1 MQCGH
6 LKRRVRTVM
15 EQTIKVE
22 LGDRSYDV
30 RVGSGL
36 LDSVGAAAVELGDVR
51 QAAVVADSNIASS
64 YGRQAVDSL
73 GAAGIDTTLFE
84 FPSGEANKT
93 IASFSDLIDSVFAIT
108 PAIDR
113 NLLIVACGGGVAG
126 DITGYVAASTLRGV
140 RWLQCPT
147 SLLADVDASVGGKT
161 GINHASGK
169 NLIGAFYQPSG
180 VLIDVETLKTLP
192 PRELESGLGE
202 CVKHAVI
209 RDPSL
214 LGFIADNTQAIL
226 DCQSDIMC
234 DLIARNVAIKAAVV
248 AGDEREA
255 GTRAHLNYGH
265 TVGHA
270 IETIAGYGT
279 ISHGAAV
286 SLGMIAANV
295 MAVARGLISPADAAR
310 VRQALE
316 ALKLPTTYSGLDA
329 ENVWDVMQRDKKARA
344 GRVRMVLPTAI
355 GNVDIFDDTTA
366 EEVAQA
372 VAALG

>member
-1 MQCGH
+1 
-6 LKRRVRTVM
+6 M
-15 EQTIKVE
+15 EQTIRVE
-22 LGDRSYDV
+22 LGSRSYDV
-30 RVGSGL
+30 RVGAGL
-36 LDSVGAAAVELGDVR
+36 LDSLGAAAGELGSVR
-51 QAAVVADSNIASS
+51 QAAVVTDSNIASR

-73 GAAGIDTTLFE
+73 EGAGIAAAMFE
-84 FPSGEANKT
+84 FPFGEANKT
-93 IASFSDLIDSVFAIT
+93 LASFSGLIDAVFAIT

-113 NLLIVACGGGVAG
+113 DLLVVACGGGVTG

-169 NLIGAFYQPSG
+169 NLIGAFHQPSG

-192 PRELESGLGE
+192 PEELRSGLAE

-209 RDPSL
+209 RDATL
-214 LGFIADNTQAIL
+214 LDFIAANIAEIL
-226 DCQSDIMC
+226 DCQSDVMC

-248 AGDEREA
+248 ADDERES
-255 GTRAHLNYGH
+255 GSRAHLNFGH

-270 IETIAGYGT
+270 IETIVGYGT
-279 ISHGAAV
+279 ISHGGAV
-286 SLGMIAANV
+286 SLGMVAANE
-295 MAVARGLISPADAAR
+295 MAVSRGLIAPADAAR
-310 VRQALE
+310 VREALE
-316 ALKLPTTYSGLDA
+316 ALGLPTTYAGLDA
-329 ENVWDVMQRDKKARA
+329 ERVWRVMQRDKKARG

-355 GNVDIFDDTTA
+355 GTVDIFDDTDA
-366 EEVAQA
+366 AEVARA

>member
-1 MQCGH
+1 
-6 LKRRVRTVM
+6 M
-15 EQTIKVE
+15 EQTIRVE

-36 LDSVGAAAVELGDVR
+36 LDAVGEAAGNVGSVR
-51 QAAVVADSNIASS
+51 QAAVIADSHIAAT
-64 YGRQAVDSL
+64 YGQRIVDSL
-73 GAAGIDTTLFE
+73 IAADITTTLLE
-84 FPSGEANKT
+84 FPSGEVNKT
-93 IASFSDLIDSVFAIT
+93 VASFSDLIDSIFAIS
-108 PAIDR
+108 PAVDR
-113 NLLIVACGGGVAG
+113 DLLIVACGGGVTG
-126 DITGYVAASTLRGV
+126 DIAGYVAASTLRGV

-161 GINHASGK
+161 GINHPSGK

-180 VLIDVETLKTLP
+180 VLIDVETLKTLSDYD
-192 PRELESGLGE
+192 LQSGLGE

-209 RDPSL
+209 RDASL
-214 LGFIADNTQAIL
+214 LDFIAENTAGIL
-226 DCQSDIMC
+226 ARDSEVMC
-234 DLIARNVAIKAAVV
+234 DLIARNVRIKAAVV

-286 SLGMIAANV
+286 SLGMIAANE
-295 MAVARGLISPADAAR
+295 MAVARGLLSRADATL
-310 VRQALE
+310 VRDALD
-316 ALKLPTTYSGLDA
+316 ALKLPTTYPGLDA
-329 ENVWDVMQRDKKARA
+329 EQVWAVMQHDKKVRQ
-344 GRVRMVLPTAI
+344 GRVRMVLPTSI
-355 GNVDIFDDTTA
+355 GGVDIFDDITA
-366 EEVAQA
+366 DQAALA

>member
-1 MQCGH
+1 
-6 LKRRVRTVM
+6 M

-22 LGDRSYDV
+22 LGERSYDV
-30 RVGSGL
+30 RVGAGL
-36 LDSVGAAAVELGDVR
+36 LESLGAAAGELGSVR
-51 QAAVVADSNIASS
+51 QAVVIADSNIASS
-64 YGRQAVDSL
+64 YGRQALDSL
-73 GAAGIDTTLFE
+73 QTAGITTALFE

-93 IASFSDLIDSVFAIT
+93 LASFSDLIDAIFAIA

-113 NLLIVACGGGVAG
+113 DLLVVACGGGVTG

-140 RWLQCPT
+140 RWMQCPT

-192 PRELESGLGE
+192 PEELRSGLGE

-209 RDPSL
+209 RDATL
-214 LGFIADNTQAIL
+214 LDFIADNTRAIL
-226 DCQSDIMC
+226 DCQCDVMC

-255 GTRAHLNYGH
+255 GERAHLNFGH

-270 IETIAGYGT
+270 IETIIGYGT
-279 ISHGAAV
+279 ISHGGAV
-286 SLGMIAANV
+286 SLGMIAAND
-295 MAVARGLISPADAAR
+295 MAVSRGLIAPADAAC
-310 VRQALE
+310 VRDALE
-316 ALKLPTTYSGLDA
+316 ALELPTTYSRLDA
-329 ENVWDVMQRDKKARA
+329 EHVWDVMQRDKKARG

-355 GNVDIFDDTTA
+355 GKVDIFDDINA
-366 EEVAQA
+366 AEVARA
-372 VAALG
+372 VAVLG

>member
-1 MQCGH
+1 
-6 LKRRVRTVM
+6 M
-15 EQTIKVE
+15 EQTIRVE

-36 LDSVGAAAVELGDVR
+36 LDSLGPAAVALGSVR
-51 QAAVVADSNIASS
+51 QAAVIVDSNIASQ
-64 YGRQAVDSL
+64 YGRRAVDSL
-73 GAAGIDTTLFE
+73 SDAGINATLIE
-84 FPSGEANKT
+84 FPTGEANKT
-93 IASFSDLIDSVFAIT
+93 IVSFSDLLDAVFAVR

-113 NLLIVACGGGVAG
+113 DLLIVACGGGVTG
-126 DITGYVAASTLRGV
+126 DIAGYVAASTLRGV
-140 RWLQCPT
+140 RWIQCPT

-192 PRELESGLGE
+192 PEALESGLGE

-209 RDPSL
+209 REASL
-214 LGFIADNTQAIL
+214 LDFIAENTPAIL
-226 DCQSDIMC
+226 ACQSDVMC

-248 AGDEREA
+248 AGDERENA
-255 GTRAHLNYGH
+255 TRAHLNYGH

-286 SLGMIAANV
+286 SLGMIAANE
-295 MAVARGLISPADAAR
+295 MAVGRGLIGPQDAAR
-310 VRQALE
+310 VREALD
-316 ALKLPTTYSGLDA
+316 ALKLPTTYCGLDA
-329 ENVWDVMQRDKKARA
+329 DKVWEVMQRDKKVRG
-344 GRVRMVLPTAI
+344 GRVRMVLPTSI
-355 GNVDIFDDTTA
+355 GSVNIYDDITA
-366 EEVAQA
+366 AEAARA
-372 VAALG
+372 VAVLG

>member
-1 MQCGH
+1 
-6 LKRRVRTVM
+6 M

-22 LGDRSYDV
+22 LGSRSYDV

-36 LDSVGAAAVELGDVR
+36 LDSLGQAAGELGSVR

-64 YGRQAVDSL
+64 YGRRAAGSL
-73 GAAGIDTTLFE
+73 EAAGIEAAMFE

-93 IASFSDLIDSVFAIT
+93 LASFSDLIDSLFSIT

-113 NLLIVACGGGVAG
+113 DLLVVACGGGVTG

-192 PRELESGLGE
+192 AEELRSGLAE

-209 RDPSL
+209 RDAAL
-214 LGFIADNTQAIL
+214 LDFIADNTPAIL
-226 DCQSDIMC
+226 DCQSGVMC

-248 AGDEREA
+248 AGDERES
-255 GTRAHLNYGH
+255 GTRAHLNFGH

-270 IETIAGYGT
+270 IETIVGYGT

-286 SLGMIAANV
+286 SLGMVAANE
-295 MAVARGLISPADAAR
+295 MAVSRGLISPADAGR
-310 VRQALE
+310 VREALE
-316 ALKLPTTYSGLDA
+316 ALELPTTYSGLDTGQ
-329 ENVWDVMQRDKKARA
+329 VWDVMQRDKKARG

-355 GNVDIFDDTTA
+355 GKVDIFDDTDA
-366 EEVAQA
+366 REVARA

>member
-1 MQCGH
+1 
-6 LKRRVRTVM
+6 M
-15 EQTIKVE
+15 EQTIRVE
-22 LGDRSYDV
+22 LGSRSYDV
-30 RVGSGL
+30 SVGAGL
-36 LDSVGAAAVELGDVR
+36 LDSLGQLAGELGSVR
-51 QAAVVADSNIASS
+51 QAAVIADSNIASS
-64 YGRQAVDSL
+64 YGRQAVGSL
-73 GAAGIDTTLFE
+73 EAAGIATAMFE

-93 IASFSDLIDSVFAIT
+93 LASFSDLIDAVFAIA

-113 NLLIVACGGGVAG
+113 DLLVVACGGGVTG

-192 PRELESGLGE
+192 AEELRSGLAE

-209 RDPSL
+209 RDATL
-214 LGFIADNTQAIL
+214 LDFIADNTPAIL
-226 DCQSDIMC
+226 DCQSDVMC
-234 DLIARNVAIKAAVV
+234 DLIARNIAIKAAVV

-255 GTRAHLNYGH
+255 GARAHLNFGH

-270 IETIAGYGT
+270 IETIVGYGT
-279 ISHGAAV
+279 ISHGGAV
-286 SLGMIAANV
+286 SLGMVAANE
-295 MAVARGLISPADAAR
+295 MAVSRGLISPADAGR
-310 VRQALE
+310 VREALE
-316 ALKLPTTYSGLDA
+316 ALQLPTAYSGLDA
-329 ENVWDVMQRDKKARA
+329 EQVWQVMQRDKKARG

-355 GNVDIFDDTTA
+355 GKVDIFDDTNA
-366 EEVAQA
+366 QEVARA